1 MKIEHSKLSEDE
13 LRKYAILATEV
24 RRKFRSSAEA
34 AKINCGEG
42 ALYLAEVVEEAPQ
55 LARRYLKKTKTDS
68 LERTVVWA

>member
-34 AKINCGEG
+34 AKINSRGG
-42 ALYLAEVVEEAPQ
+42 AP
-55 LARRYLKKTKTDS
+55 
-68 LERTVVWA
+68 